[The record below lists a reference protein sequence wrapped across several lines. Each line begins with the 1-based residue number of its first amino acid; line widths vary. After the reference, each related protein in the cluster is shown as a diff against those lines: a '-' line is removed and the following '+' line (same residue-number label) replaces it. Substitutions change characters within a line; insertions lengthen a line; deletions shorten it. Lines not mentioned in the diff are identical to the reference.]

1 MKNVY
6 CMEFL
11 VGQITDL
18 TCVKDIICV
27 FGGDCMG
34 KDVVEEVLDD
44 CAILGDLLVCLTNM
58 SGSGVRTVKVS
69 DKISTIVMK
78 GKVLTEILSQH
89 LRSQQPNLL
98 DSKDRSTWHWALQFE
113 RNR

>member
-1 MKNVY
+1 
-6 CMEFL
+6 MEFL

-44 CAILGDLLVCLTNM
+44 CAILGDLLVSLTNM
-58 SGSGVRTVKVS
+58 SGSGVRAMKAGQ
-69 DKISTIVMK
+69 KISTIIMK
-78 GKVLTEILSQH
+78 EKVLTEI
-89 LRSQQPNLL
+89 P
-98 DSKDRSTWHWALQFE
+98 
-113 RNR
+113 